1 MTRISKLAVVS
12 FVLVFGVSQTASA
25 QSGPSKGTLV
35 LEGGAA
41 MPVPEVAQRFGALAG
56 GANGHV
62 VLVPT
67 AADDGL
73 ITPEALKRITES
85 LKQLFGV
92 QDLVVVHTRDRK
104 TADSEEFVASLK
116 RATGIWFSG
125 GKAGQLVEPYLG
137 TRTQREFDAILQRG
151 GVIGGDSAGAMV
163 MGTLL
168 LHGATT
174 SGSTQIIVPGRDHG
188 FGFLKNVAVN
198 AHVVQRSEEEQLAAV
213 VGENPTVLGI
223 GLDAKAGIVVTGD
236 EFEVTGRSIVLVTDG
251 KSHNGASYL
260 ELIPGDR
267 YNMKTRVAT
276 LLPPEKR
283 REVEARPEITHRG
296 PAVSRELEG
305 DWQAS
310 VEPPDGPALQYILHV
325 KNLPEHTVLAK
336 LQVIE
341 PTSKRSGPTI
351 TFSNIK
357 QDGRQV
363 EFIAWGG
370 EMTQP
375 LIKGTLN
382 QDGTEISGFLIA
394 RTQVPLTLK
403 KIKATPAP
411 GR

>member
-1 MTRISKLAVVS
+1 
-12 FVLVFGVSQTASA
+12 
-25 QSGPSKGTLV
+25 
-35 LEGGAA
+35 
-41 MPVPEVAQRFGALAG
+41 
-56 GANGHV
+56 
-62 VLVPT
+62 
-67 AADDGL
+67 
-73 ITPEALKRITES
+73 
-85 LKQLFGV
+85 
-92 QDLVVVHTRDRK
+92 
-104 TADSEEFVASLK
+104 
-116 RATGIWFSG
+116 
-125 GKAGQLVEPYLG
+125 
-137 TRTQREFDAILQRG
+137 
-151 GVIGGDSAGAMV
+151 
-163 MGTLL
+163 
-168 LHGATT
+168 
-174 SGSTQIIVPGRDHG
+174 
-188 FGFLKNVAVN
+188 VN